1 MGQPL
6 RNKTITFCGLHGFSG
21 HPEDWSLLRDQFT
34 NWEVPNNWNLLT
46 LPGHHAASHSDCS
59 ASGHSEWLS
68 TELSIQEGKTEPQA
82 QSFTILI
89 GYSLGARLALYHT
102 ISEPIKNKVDALVL
116 ISPNPGIKDLKDR
129 KIRQDTDRTLAHFIR
144 KNKIDSFIKKWN
156 QEAIIQ
162 SQENSPPTFYKA
174 MQERKL
180 RLNPEALSNSLLN
193 FGQGVFPNLWPN
205 IKSISIPTLLITG
218 EKDSKYS
225 EISREM
231 LNYNYNFEHRQ
242 LPNVGHAAHM
252 ESAKYTAQC
261 IQEFIVSRLNL

>member
-21 HPEDWSLLRDQFT
+21 HPEDWSLLRGQF
-34 NWEVPNNWNLLT
+34 NDWEVPNDWNLLT
-46 LPGHHAASHSDCS
+46 LPGHHTASHCDCS
-59 ASGHSEWLS
+59 VGGHSEWLS
-68 TELSIQEGKTEPQA
+68 TELSIQEEKTDPQA

-89 GYSLGARLALYHT
+89 GYSLGARLALYHA
-102 ISEPIKNKVDALVL
+102 ISESTNNKVDALVL
-116 ISPNPGIKDLKDR
+116 ISPNPGIKDLEDR
-129 KIRQDTDRTLAHFIR
+129 GIRQDADRSLAHFIR
-144 KNKIDSFIKKWN
+144 KNGIESFIKKWN

-162 SQENSPPTFYKA
+162 SQKNSPPIFYEA

-180 RLNPEALSNSLLN
+180 RLNPEDLSNSLLN
-193 FGQGVFPNLWPN
+193 FGQGFFPNLWPD

-218 EKDSKYS
+218 EMDRKYS

-231 LNYNYNFEHRQ
+231 LNYNCNFEHRL